1 MVKNKRV
8 IATKSLIYIVTDST
22 VANKFGYEQI
32 KYLNKFDIN
41 VFLICGE
48 GKLTS
53 KFHDLD
59 CIIHQIPYLKREI
72 SILNDF
78 MVLISLIRLIRKL
91 KPNLLVYSTPKASL
105 LGSLA
110 GLFCLVPNRVYQI
123 WGARWQTLTGMK
135 LFITKSMDKITI
147 LCSTNVI
154 GVSKS
159 IADLYNTFTSKRIDV
174 LGLGSAV
181 GVDPKLFY
189 PSKGSVETL
198 SLGFAGRIAKDKGI
212 EDLLNIYELVKKRN
226 PECTLQIIG
235 DIDLDDPVP
244 TNIIE
249 NISSDASIT
258 WIKHSDRKQ
267 LGKFMRNWQLQLF
280 PSSREG
286 LGNVIIEAGATGVPT
301 ICWDIVGAKDAM
313 PDFCQKFLLPR
324 NNIEQFVQEVCQYL
338 DKPFTRRKSENLAN
352 WTIDHFNAHV
362 VLNSFSIY
370 VLKLFDSTEQRSQ

>member
-1 MVKNKRV
+1 
-8 IATKSLIYIVTDST
+8 
-22 VANKFGYEQI
+22 
-32 KYLNKFDIN
+32 
-41 VFLICGE
+41 
-48 GKLTS
+48 
-53 KFHDLD
+53 
-59 CIIHQIPYLKREI
+59 
-72 SILNDF
+72 
-78 MVLISLIRLIRKL
+78 
-91 KPNLLVYSTPKASL
+91 VYSTPKASL

-147 LCSTNVI
+147 LCSTNVV

-189 PSKGSVETL
+189 PGKSSYKTL
-198 SLGFAGRIAKDKGI
+198 TLGFAGRIAKDKGI
-212 EDLLNIYELVKKRN
+212 EDLLNIYELVKKKK

-235 DIDLDDPVP
+235 DIDLDDPVSP
-244 TNIIE
+244 NIIE
-249 NISSDASIT
+249 NISSDVSIT

-286 LGNVIIEAGATGVPT
+286 LGNVIIEAGACGIPT
-301 ICWDIVGAKDAM
+301 ICWDVTGVRDAI
-313 PDFCQKFLLPR
+313 PDFLGENLIENNRMDLLYSR
-324 NNIEQFVQEVCQYL
+324 IKRYL
-338 DKPFTRRKSENLAN
+338 DNPLSTMEASKLSS
-352 WTIDHFNAHV
+352 WTIENFERNKVLSNFANHV
-362 VLNSFSIY
+362 NHKILEMNSQ
-370 VLKLFDSTEQRSQ
+370 D